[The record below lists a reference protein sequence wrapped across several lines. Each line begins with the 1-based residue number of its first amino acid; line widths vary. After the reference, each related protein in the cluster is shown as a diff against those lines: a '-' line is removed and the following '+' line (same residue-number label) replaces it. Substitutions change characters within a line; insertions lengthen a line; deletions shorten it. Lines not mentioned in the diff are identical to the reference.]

1 MNRVIDGARVWEAH
15 FPSAD
20 VVIAHPNGWGLREQ
34 EFMRRAAVAA
44 GIVLQSEASSRIFF
58 VTEGEA
64 SVHYCMFHANLA
76 PQFKARGLLP
86 LLIMTMLTDTSPH
99 DSRM

>member
-1 MNRVIDGARVWEAH
+1 MWKAH

-34 EFMRRAAVAA
+34 EFMRKAAVAA

-76 PQFKARGLLP
+76 PQFRVRGLLP

-99 DSRM
+99 DSQM

>member
-1 MNRVIDGARVWEAH
+1 MWKTH

-20 VVIAHPNGWGLREQ
+20 VVIAHPNGWGLKEQ

-44 GIVLQSEASSRIFF
+44 GIVPQSEAHSRIFF

-64 SVHYCMFHANLA
+64 SVHYCMFRANLA
-76 PQFKARGLLP
+76 PQFRVRA
-86 LLIMTMLTDTSPH
+86 
-99 DSRM
+99 